1 MKIKKI
7 LIGSLVSLIGVVS
20 VDAASLEVTG
30 VSTLK
35 TNETGKYEIKLS
47 DVGSDEFDQVEFEIN
62 YDSGILKFAGST
74 SNDYS
79 TTETYSGNKGF
90 IVSSANLKDGIIGSF
105 SVTNLSEVSTTTS
118 FVIKNIKFK
127 KGANEVTTSN
137 DYSKTLTLRQGV
149 TTTTTKP
156 KNTSAKV
163 TSMSFKNSTMK
174 PAFNPSTHEYK
185 LYTKDTIRQV
195 TLVYNTEQTGVTL
208 TSECTVGCTVSSSS
222 DTIIQ
227 TIQGKNEVLFKFTS
241 EDGKT
246 TEEYKFIIYRG
257 ETTDGSNKLASLSVK
272 DYNINEKFDENTLDY
287 TLSVPFEVEKLEINA
302 VPADENAKVEIKGAD
317 NLKVGE
323 NIITITVTPNDEETE
338 VKIYNITVLR
348 EEYIEENPTTTAPLV
363 PSTTDKKNNNSN
375 VILIILLV
383 LGGLTIIGVAAYF
396 IFFYKKK
403 KVNAEE
409 NLKDKGN
416 ENIDAV
422 ENQDDMPKI
431 KGKSAID
438 EAFEEKEPTSI
449 EDALDDL
456 MKTKEIIDDN
466 NNESL

>member
-7 LIGSLVSLIGVVS
+7 LIGSLVSLIGAIS
-20 VDAASLEVTG
+20 VDAATLEVTG

-47 DVGSDEFDQVEFEIN
+47 DVGSDEFDQVEFEIS

-90 IVSSANLKDGIIGSF
+90 IVSSTNLKDGIIGSF
-105 SVTNLSEVSTTTS
+105 SVTNLSENSTTTS

-127 KGANEVTTSN
+127 KGANEVTN
-137 DYSKTLTLRQGV
+137 GVDYSKTLTLRQGV
-149 TTTTTKP
+149 TTTTAKP

-174 PAFNPSTHEYK
+174 PAFNSNTHEYK

-195 TLVYNTEQTGVTL
+195 ILVYNTEQTGVTF
-208 TSECTVGCTVSSSS
+208 TSECTLGCTVSSSS

-227 TIQGKNEVLFKFTS
+227 TIQGKNEVIFKFTS
-241 EDGKT
+241 EDGKS
-246 TEEYKFIIYRG
+246 TEEYKFVIYRG

-272 DYNINEKFDENTLDY
+272 DYNINEKFDENILDY
-287 TLSVPFEVEKLEINA
+287 TLSVPFEIEKLDINA
-302 VPADENAKVEIKGAD
+302 TAADENAKVEIKGAD

-323 NIITITVTPNDEETE
+323 NIVTITITPTDEESE

-348 EEYIEENPTTTAPLV
+348 EEYISEDPTTTTFIPGAI
-363 PSTTDKKNNNSN
+363 DKNNKNSN
-375 VILIILLV
+375 IVLIILLV
-383 LGGLTIIGVAAYF
+383 LGGITIIGVAAYF

-403 KVNAEE
+403 KEKVNVPRKNES
-409 NLKDKGN
+409 K
-416 ENIDAV
+416 ENIDEAKT
-422 ENQDDMPKI
+422 QDEMPKI
-431 KGKSAID
+431 KEKNVID

>member
-7 LIGSLVSLIGVVS
+7 LIGSLVGLIGAVS

-30 VSTLK
+30 VTTLK

-47 DVGSDEFDQVEFEIN
+47 DVGSDDYDQVEFEIS

-90 IVSSANLKDGIIGSF
+90 IVSSTNLKDGIIGSF
-105 SVTNLSEVSTTTS
+105 SVTNLSENSTTTS

-127 KGANEVTTSN
+127 KGANEVTN
-137 DYSKTLTLRQGV
+137 GVDYSKTLTLRQGV

-163 TSMSFKNSTMK
+163 TSMSFKNSTMT
-174 PAFNPSTHEYK
+174 PAFKSNTHEYK

-208 TSECTVGCTVSSSS
+208 TSECTMGCTVSSSS

-227 TIQGKNEVLFKFTS
+227 TIQGKNEVIFKFTS
-241 EDGKT
+241 EDGKS

-287 TLSVPFEVEKLEINA
+287 TLSVPFEVEKLDINA
-302 VPADENAKVEIKGAD
+302 TAADENAKVEIKGAD

-323 NIITITVTPNDEETE
+323 NIVTITITPTDEESE

-348 EEYIEENPTTTAPLV
+348 EEYISEDPTTTTFIPGAI
-363 PSTTDKKNNNSN
+363 DKNNKNSN
-375 VILIILLV
+375 IILIVLLV
-383 LGGLTIIGVAAYF
+383 LGGITIIGVAAYF
-396 IFFYKKK
+396 IFFYKNKK
-403 KVNAEE
+403 EKVNVPKKNES
-409 NLKDKGN
+409 K
-416 ENIDAV
+416 ENIDEV
-422 ENQDDMPKI
+422 KTQDEMPKI
-431 KGKSAID
+431 KEKNVID